1 MQTEAIS
8 NLNSYKTYFASGGY
22 DRRYQGPNRRMLRK
36 ARSLLPA
43 AGRFID
49 YGCGSGR
56 YLLPLARHARHA
68 IGFDACS
75 EALKLLK
82 GFLGA
87 NPLPAVQLTGPAPA
101 QLLQA
106 AEQVD
111 GVDLALCLF
120 GVLAHI
126 DDAATRAETLRLL
139 GQCLAPNGVLLVSV
153 PNRQR
158 RFLAEQKAANGQT
171 QIRYIRVL
179 DGISLPMSYQLYD
192 CKSLVAELER
202 AGFTVDSIGAES
214 FLPEAIVC
222 RYRWLGW
229 IDDWLCR
236 LLPARFGYG
245 IYAIARL
252 RQCV

>member
-1 MQTEAIS
+1 MQTKAIS
-8 NLNSYKTYFASGGY
+8 NLNTYKTYFASGGY
-22 DRRYQGPNRRMLRK
+22 DRRYPGPNRRMLRK

-56 YLLPLARHARHA
+56 YLLPLASDARHA
-68 IGFDACS
+68 IGFDACL

-82 GFLGA
+82 GFLRA
-87 NPLPAVQLTGPAPA
+87 NALPAVQLTGPAPA

-126 DDAATRAETLRLL
+126 DDAATREETLRLL
-139 GQCLAPNGVLLVSV
+139 GQCLALDGVLLVSV
-153 PNRQR
+153 PNRRR
-158 RFLAEQKAANGQT
+158 RFFAEQKAANGQSMV
-171 QIRYIRVL
+171 QYRRVL
-179 DGISLPMSYQLYD
+179 DGVSLSFNYQLYH
-192 CKSLVAELER
+192 CESLVAELEQ
-202 AGFTVDSIGAES
+202 AGFRVESIGAES
-214 FLPEAIVC
+214 LLPEAVVC

-229 IDDWLCR
+229 IDDWVCR
-236 LLPARFGYG
+236 FLPARFGYG

-252 RQCV
+252 RQ